1 VVERPAGSE
10 NLAQPEK
17 GEDVGYH
24 FTFDRT
30 GCLNCG
36 VCMDVCPVQALDMSR
51 AVTAPIE
58 AGAEALTHPRSAIS
72 GKPWM
77 MEFPI
82 QVDECVGCQICVVEC
97 PTSVITIAAVPAGE
111 PVTLAPS
118 QGPIIHAPEAQA
130 GWIPLSALTRESL
143 KEAHTDPW
151 GTLQGWRSAKRSE
164 SWQSWRAW
172 VTPGEERLL
181 APCQEACPVGTDAGL
196 YVALIAEG
204 RFEDALAVAAEFNPF
219 PSVCGRVCTAPCEP
233 ACRRGVLDEPIAIRE
248 LKRYAADHGMA
259 GYPRPPLPS
268 ERRPE
273 RVAVVGAG
281 PTGLSAAYQLVRA
294 GYGVTIFEA
303 MPVAGGMMALGIPEY
318 RLPKAVLRAE
328 IERIVGLGVE
338 LRLNTAMGRDF
349 TFDDLQRQGFAAV
362 LLATGAHKAQ
372 PLGIPG
378 EELSGV
384 SPATVFLKTVNLGE
398 PVSLA
403 GDVLVVGG
411 GSTAMDAARSAW
423 RAGARSVRVLY
434 RRTLDDMPAQREELR
449 AAQHEGVIVEP
460 LVAPIEVLGTNGK
473 MTGLRCVR
481 LAVTGRGDDGR
492 ATVNPVAGSEFTIEA
507 SGLMVAVGEAPDPS
521 ILPKGSEVEVAK
533 WGGFVVD
540 PGTLAT
546 SRAGVFAAG
555 DVATGPR
562 SIIEGVAQG
571 QRAAWAIDRFLR
583 KLPAA
588 RYLPVWRLESSRV
601 ATNAVRIDL
610 ANRQRGE
617 VPLETVGMANPEGR
631 AREVSLGFD
640 KGSAMTEAARCLR
653 CDVTSASAV
662 VEVKR
667 RVPA

>member
-1 VVERPAGSE
+1 VAYR
-10 NLAQPEK
+10 
-17 GEDVGYH
+17 

-51 AVTAPIE
+51 TVSASIE
-58 AGAEALTHPRSAIS
+58 SGAEALGRPRSGTT
-72 GKPWM
+72 GKAWM
-77 MEFPI
+77 MEFPV
-82 QVDECVGCQICVVEC
+82 QVDECVGCQVCAVEC
-97 PTSVITIAAVPAGE
+97 PTNVISIAAVPANEAVG
-111 PVTLAPS
+111 LAPS
-118 QGPIIHAPEAQA
+118 QGPIIRAPAAQT
-130 GWIPLSALTRESL
+130 GWIPLSAVTRESL

-151 GTLQGWRSAKRSE
+151 GSLQGWRAARRSE
-164 SWQSWRAW
+164 PWQSWRAM
-172 VTPGEERLL
+172 VPPEEERLL

-219 PSVCGRVCTAPCEP
+219 PSVCGRVCTAPCES
-233 ACRRGVLDEPIAIRE
+233 ACRRAVLDEPIAIRE

-259 GYPRPPLPS
+259 GYPHPPLPAQ
-268 ERRPE
+268 RRPE
-273 RVAVVGAG
+273 RVAIVGAG

-294 GYGVTIFEA
+294 GYGVTILEA

-338 LRLNTAMGRDF
+338 VRLNTAMGRDF
-349 TFDDLQRQGFAAV
+349 TLDDLTRQGFAAV
-362 LLATGAHKAQ
+362 LLATGASKAQ
-372 PLGIPG
+372 PLGIAG
-378 EELSGV
+378 EDLAGV
-384 SPATVFLKTVNLGE
+384 WPATVFLKNVNLGE
-398 PVSLA
+398 PVSVA

-423 RAGARSVRVLY
+423 RAGATSVRVLY
-434 RRTLDDMPAQREELR
+434 RRTLADLP
-449 AAQHEGVIVEP
+449 AQHEEVRAAEHEGVAFAP
-460 LVAPIEVLGTNGK
+460 LVAPLEVLGANGA
-473 MTGLRCVR
+473 MTGVRCVR
-481 LAVTGRGDDGR
+481 LAVTGRDDDGR
-492 ATVNPVAGSEFTIEA
+492 ASVAPVEGSEFTIKA
-507 SGLMVAVGEAPDPS
+507 SALMVAVGEAPDPS
-521 ILPKGSEVEVAK
+521 ILPPGSDVQVAA

-540 PGTLAT
+540 AGTLAT

-571 QRAAWAIDRFLR
+571 QRAAWAIERFLR

-588 RYLPVWRLESSRV
+588 RYLPVWRLEPSHL
-601 ATNAVRIDL
+601 ATHSVRIDL

-617 VPLETVGMANPEGR
+617 VPLAAVAAGDPE
-631 AREVSLGFD
+631 APSREVSLGF
-640 KGSAMTEAARCLR
+640 GEGPARAEAGRCLR
-653 CDVTSASAV
+653 CDITSACQV